1 VRSKFHDTCE
11 AVRASIFVPK
21 IPLDAIRNAARQP
34 AMPTARKR
42 IGAVVLAGVLIVGG
56 AAAAE
61 LWRGTHVSFGPSGQM
76 RLSTVDEFRVKK
88 NPTIDDLRKIARRA
102 TFPVEFPSGL
112 PIGTTIGEIGY
123 GPSIILVDYN
133 LPGSWRRSNHLL
145 RIVLLDPRA
154 LAAPTSPHAFVFRIG
169 GLAAKGSVRWNV
181 GHELVIVMRSLATP
195 AEINNIK
202 RTMTAAAAKRSR

>member
-1 VRSKFHDTCE
+1 VRSEFRAMCE
-11 AVRASIFVPK
+11 AARASILVPK
-21 IPLDAIRNAARQP
+21 IPLGAIRNAVQQ
-34 AMPTARKR
+34 PTAPRAHKR
-42 IGAVVLAGVLIVGG
+42 IVAIVLAGVLIVGA

-61 LWRGTHVSFGPSGQM
+61 LWRGAHVSFGPSGQM

-88 NPTIDDLRKIARRA
+88 NPTADDLRDVGRHAR
-102 TFPVEFPSGL
+102 FPVEFPSGL

-154 LAAPTSPHAFVFRIG
+154 LTAPTSPHAFVFRIG
-169 GLAAKGSVRWNV
+169 GLAATGSIRWKV
-181 GHELVIVMRSLATP
+181 GHELVIVMRSLAT
-195 AEINNIK
+195 AGEIKNIK
-202 RTMTAAAAKRSR
+202 GAMIARAAKQPL

>member
-1 VRSKFHDTCE
+1 MRSKFHDMCE
-11 AVRASIFVPK
+11 AARASILVPR

-34 AMPTARKR
+34 AMPTGRKR
-42 IGAVVLAGVLIVGG
+42 IGALVLAGALIVGG

-61 LWRGTHVSFGPSGQM
+61 LWRGAHVSFGPSGQM
-76 RLSTVDEFRVKK
+76 RLATVDEFRVKK
-88 NPTIDDLRKIARRA
+88 NPTDDDLRNVAHRA

-112 PIGTTIGEIGY
+112 PIGTTISEIGY

-154 LAAPTSPHAFVFRIG
+154 LTTPTSPHAFVFRIG
-169 GLAAKGSVRWNV
+169 GLAATGSVRWNI

-195 AEINNIK
+195 AEINNIR
-202 RTMTAAAAKRSR
+202 RTMTAETAKRPR